1 VSVIAAHSE
10 PALFAKG
17 RFFVHPAFDYLVIAG
32 GLSLAFAIGMA
43 TLSLDVTLR
52 GALTTLFIVANGA
65 HFAAST
71 MRLYTRPGVMQTQPM
86 LSLALPVVAV
96 LFVTAAIALPEPL
109 GLLFVATY
117 LVWSPYHYSAQAY
130 GLAVMYGYRAGTPL
144 GREEKRAIRLACLLP
159 FVWTLLQPQGGL
171 ASVLRF
177 WTVTAPAPLDDIRGM
192 VSHVLVSITL
202 FAPFA
207 LALWLRVRRGVML
220 PLISVLVIGSNAVW
234 WTFFNILD
242 AFMWVSVFHGLQY
255 LGIVTI
261 FHVKDRMRT
270 VGNRHGRAWHVAT
283 FYGACVVLGYVLF
296 EVWPSAYAWAGYDL
310 TRSALL
316 VTAAIN
322 LHHFI
327 VDAYIWRL
335 RRDPNYA
342 NVVDAEPV
350 AAVPA

>member
-1 VSVIAAHSE
+1 MIAAE
-10 PALFAKG
+10 PQPGLLAQP
-17 RFFVHPAFDYLVIAG
+17 RFFVHPAFDYLIIAG
-32 GLSLAFAIGMA
+32 GLSLAFAVGMA

-71 MRLYTRPGVMQTQPM
+71 MRLYTRPGVIQAQPL
-86 LSLALPVVAV
+86 LSLALPLVA
-96 LFVTAAIALPEPL
+96 LLIVTAAITLPEPL

-144 GREEKRAIRLACLLP
+144 GHDEKRAIRAACLLP

-171 ASVLRF
+171 ASVLRA
-177 WTVTAPAPLDDIRGM
+177 WQVSAPAPVDDIRG
-192 VSHVLVSITL
+192 VISHALASITL
-202 FAPFA
+202 FAPFG
-207 LALWLRVRRGVML
+207 LALWLRLRRAVAL
-220 PLISVLVIGSNAVW
+220 PLISLITIGSNAIW

-242 AFMWVSVFHGLQY
+242 AFMWVTVFHGLQY

-261 FHVKDRMRT
+261 FHVKDRMRR
-270 VGNRHGRAWHVAT
+270 VENAHGRAWHVAT

-296 EVWPSAYAWAGYDL
+296 EMWPSVYAWAGYDL
-310 TRSALL
+310 TRSALM

-342 NVVDAEPV
+342 NVVDGETV
-350 AAVPA
+350 AAAPA